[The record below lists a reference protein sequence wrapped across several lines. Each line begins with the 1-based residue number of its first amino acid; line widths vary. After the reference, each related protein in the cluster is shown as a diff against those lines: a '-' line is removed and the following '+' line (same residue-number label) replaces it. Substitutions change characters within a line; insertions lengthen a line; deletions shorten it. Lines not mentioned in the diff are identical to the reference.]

1 MLECKGLS
9 RDQNLSFMPNFWF
22 CRNRYVQA
30 ASDDLSQS
38 SSSTE
43 PQEDD
48 AESKSVRAVDREIE
62 EILNSTN
69 GQSEDLAVEE
79 EDDIQETSTE
89 ESLVKYDELR

>member
-9 RDQNLSFMPNFWF
+9 RDWNLSFMPNFWF

-62 EILNSTN
+62 ELLNSTN

-89 ESLVKYDELR
+89 ESLVKYNELR

>member
-1 MLECKGLS
+1 M
-9 RDQNLSFMPNFWF
+9 
-22 CRNRYVQA
+22 QA
-30 ASDDLSQS
+30 ASNDISQS

-48 AESKSVRAVDREIE
+48 AESKIVRAVDREIE
-62 EILNSTN
+62 ELLNSTN
-69 GQSEDLAVEE
+69 GQSRELAVEE

>member
-1 MLECKGLS
+1 M
-9 RDQNLSFMPNFWF
+9 
-22 CRNRYVQA
+22 QA
-30 ASDDLSQS
+30 ASNDISQT

-62 EILNSTN
+62 ELLNSTN
-69 GQSEDLAVEE
+69 GQSRELAVEE

>member
-1 MLECKGLS
+1 MLECKVLS
-9 RDQNLSFMPNFWF
+9 RDWNLSFMPNFWF

-30 ASDDLSQS
+30 ASNDISQS

-62 EILNSTN
+62 ELLNSTN
-69 GQSEDLAVEE
+69 GQSRELAVEE

>member
-1 MLECKGLS
+1 M
-9 RDQNLSFMPNFWF
+9 
-22 CRNRYVQA
+22 QA
-30 ASDDLSQS
+30 ASNDISQS

-62 EILNSTN
+62 ELLNSTN

>member
-1 MLECKGLS
+1 M
-9 RDQNLSFMPNFWF
+9 
-22 CRNRYVQA
+22 QA
-30 ASDDLSQS
+30 ASNDISQS

-48 AESKSVRAVDREIE
+48 AESKGVRAVDREIE
-62 EILNSTN
+62 ELLNSKN
-69 GQSEDLAVEE
+69 GQSRELAVEE

>member
-9 RDQNLSFMPNFWF
+9 RDWNLSFMPNFWF

-62 EILNSTN
+62 ELLNSTN

>member
-9 RDQNLSFMPNFWF
+9 RDRNLSFMPNFWF

-62 EILNSTN
+62 ELLNSTN

-89 ESLVKYDELR
+89 ESLVKYNELR

>member
-9 RDQNLSFMPNFWF
+9 RDRNLSFMPNFWF

>member
-1 MLECKGLS
+1 M
-9 RDQNLSFMPNFWF
+9 
-22 CRNRYVQA
+22 QA

-89 ESLVKYDELR
+89 ESFVKYDELR

>member
-1 MLECKGLS
+1 M
-9 RDQNLSFMPNFWF
+9 
-22 CRNRYVQA
+22 QA
-30 ASDDLSQS
+30 ASNDLSQS

-62 EILNSTN
+62 ELLNSTN
-69 GQSEDLAVEE
+69 GQSEDMAVEE

>member
-1 MLECKGLS
+1 M
-9 RDQNLSFMPNFWF
+9 
-22 CRNRYVQA
+22 QA

-48 AESKSVRAVDREIE
+48 AESKSVRAVDRKIE

>member
-1 MLECKGLS
+1 M
-9 RDQNLSFMPNFWF
+9 QT
-22 CRNRYVQA
+22 
-30 ASDDLSQS
+30 ASNDLSQS

-62 EILNSTN
+62 ELLNSTN

>member
-1 MLECKGLS
+1 M
-9 RDQNLSFMPNFWF
+9 
-22 CRNRYVQA
+22 QA

-48 AESKSVRAVDREIE
+48 AESESVRAVDREIE

>member
-1 MLECKGLS
+1 M
-9 RDQNLSFMPNFWF
+9 
-22 CRNRYVQA
+22 QA

-48 AESKSVRAVDREIE
+48 AESKSVRAVE

>member
-9 RDQNLSFMPNFWF
+9 RDRNLSFMPNFWF

-62 EILNSTN
+62 ELLNSTN

>member
-1 MLECKGLS
+1 
-9 RDQNLSFMPNFWF
+9 MPNFWF
-22 CRNRYVQA
+22 CRNRYVQT
-30 ASDDLSQS
+30 ASNDLSQS

-62 EILNSTN
+62 ELLNSTN

>member
-1 MLECKGLS
+1 M
-9 RDQNLSFMPNFWF
+9 
-22 CRNRYVQA
+22 QA
-30 ASDDLSQS
+30 ASNDLSQS

-62 EILNSTN
+62 ELLNSTN
-69 GQSEDLAVEE
+69 GQSEDLDVEE

>member
-1 MLECKGLS
+1 
-9 RDQNLSFMPNFWF
+9 MPNFWF

-62 EILNSTN
+62 ELLKSAN
-69 GQSEDLAVEE
+69 GQSKELAVELAVEE

-89 ESLVKYDELR
+89 ENLVKYDELR

>member
-1 MLECKGLS
+1 
-9 RDQNLSFMPNFWF
+9 MPNFWF

-48 AESKSVRAVDREIE
+48 AESESVRAVDREIE

>member
-1 MLECKGLS
+1 M
-9 RDQNLSFMPNFWF
+9 
-22 CRNRYVQA
+22 QA
-30 ASDDLSQS
+30 ASNDISQS

-62 EILNSTN
+62 ELLNSTN
-69 GQSEDLAVEE
+69 GQSRELAVEE
-79 EDDIQETSTE
+79 EDEIQETSTE

>member
-9 RDQNLSFMPNFWF
+9 RDWNLSFMPNFWF